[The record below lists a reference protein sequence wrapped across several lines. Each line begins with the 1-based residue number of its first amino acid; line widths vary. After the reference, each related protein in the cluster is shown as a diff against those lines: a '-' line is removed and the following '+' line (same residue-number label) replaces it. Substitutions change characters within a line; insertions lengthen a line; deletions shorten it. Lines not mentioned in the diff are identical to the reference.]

1 MMSNTSKRKGTRVE
15 NKIVKLF
22 ENIGIKARR
31 QPMSGSLQDFP
42 HDVKVEL
49 LGGLHIEVKA
59 RKNGKGFGFKL
70 TNPSEKCTR
79 TISSRYY
86 KDGSECLIF
95 RGKNKIFFN

>member
-1 MMSNTSKRKGTRVE
+1 MMSNTSKEKDRVE

-22 ENIGIKARR
+22 ENLGIKARR

-59 RKNGKGFGFKL
+59 RKM
-70 TNPSEKCTR
+70 EKDLLQLKVEGLCR
-79 TISSRYY
+79 FAYH
-86 KDGSECLIF
+86 G
-95 RGKNKIFFN
+95 